1 MDSSTIRLILIIGA
15 FFMAGSIYSIVTS
28 LFTRNAYIRHIPSF
42 LGAAVIIYY
51 IYQLMT
57 TTPEGFRD
65 IAYILSVI
73 MIGFVIFG
81 NVITN
86 IIVNMRRRN

>member
-1 MDSSTIRLILIIGA
+1 MDSSTIRLILILGA
-15 FFMAGSIYSIVTS
+15 FFLGGGIYSIIVS
-28 LFTRNAYIRHIPSF
+28 LFTRNVYIRHIPSF
-42 LGAAVIIYY
+42 LGAAVILYY
-51 IYQLMT
+51 VYQLMT